1 MLSNEGHSAVMVTV
15 LALAI
20 VTMVAALAFAAWLD
34 RRARRARRKP
44 PIKTPQKPS
53 GNARKVRQ
61 RRRK

>member
-34 RRARRARRKP
+34 RRARRKP
-44 PIKTPQKPS
+44 PNKTPQKPP
-53 GNARKVRQ
+53 GNARKARQ
-61 RRRK
+61 RQRK

>member
-20 VTMVAALAFAAWLD
+20 VTMVGALAFGAWLD
-34 RRARRARRKP
+34 WRARRKP
-44 PIKTPQKPS
+44 PSKTTQKPP
-53 GNARKVRQ
+53 GNARKARQ

>member
-34 RRARRARRKP
+34 WRARRKP
-44 PIKTPQKPS
+44 PSKTTQKPP
-53 GNARKVRQ
+53 GNARKARQ
-61 RRRK
+61 KRRK